1 MRSDGLIFISFYYI
15 RIVLCKGYL
24 STIFHDSVCN
34 YLYVTTNLPF
44 SNWTDLF
51 ENTTMVAALID
62 RLTFRSHVLDMKG
75 DSYRL
80 KATMQNK
87 A

>member
-1 MRSDGLIFISFYYI
+1 MTGTAAQQPEHALAGRRFPNRRSDGFQNAGTTVSISPDWRYPATGIF
-15 RIVLCKGYL
+15 
-24 STIFHDSVCN
+24 N
-34 YLYVTTNLPF
+34 
-44 SNWTDLF
+44 LF

-62 RLTFRSHVLDMKG
+62 RLTFRSHVLDMNG